1 MSWGS
6 FFDYYSFRARLQPA
20 LFASLPIALAVFAWA
35 PPGTKW
41 VSALW
46 SLIAGG
52 GGTFFLATKVRNAG
66 KLCEAELWKSWNGTP
81 STQLLTRG
89 GPANPTTR
97 DHWHMMLEKEVNQP
111 MPSAA
116 EEEADPEGARNR
128 YSAAVKILI
137 SKRRDTKIYPLIFA
151 ENVNYGFCRNLYGI
165 KSFGLTLGI
174 AGTIVSGLSLL
185 NNFQHQRVDCLAWAC
200 ISAS

>member
-1 MSWGS
+1 MSFGD

-20 LFASLPIALAVFAWA
+20 LFASLPVGLAVFAWA

-66 KLCEAELWKSWNGTP
+66 KHIEEKLWASWNGAPT
-81 STQLLTRG
+81 TQLLTRG

-97 DHWHMMLEKEVNQP
+97 DHWHAM
-111 MPSAA
+111 
-116 EEEADPEGARNR
+116 
-128 YSAAVKILI
+128 
-137 SKRRDTKIYPLIFA
+137 
-151 ENVNYGFCRNLYGI
+151 
-165 KSFGLTLGI
+165 
-174 AGTIVSGLSLL
+174 
-185 NNFQHQRVDCLAWAC
+185 
-200 ISAS
+200 